1 MERFLAEIR
10 QALGDLFQ
18 SGLNSIQEETFGNLK
33 RLAKESGT
41 LGLHGAEEALTFL
54 AEALGGKRHQ
64 MEFDME
70 AVLKTWIHL
79 MTYVKLCREKTS
91 LDRALLEMQ
100 ETD

>member
-1 MERFLAEIR
+1 
-10 QALGDLFQ
+10 
-18 SGLNSIQEETFGNLK
+18 
-33 RLAKESGT
+33 
-41 LGLHGAEEALTFL
+41 
-54 AEALGGKRHQ
+54 